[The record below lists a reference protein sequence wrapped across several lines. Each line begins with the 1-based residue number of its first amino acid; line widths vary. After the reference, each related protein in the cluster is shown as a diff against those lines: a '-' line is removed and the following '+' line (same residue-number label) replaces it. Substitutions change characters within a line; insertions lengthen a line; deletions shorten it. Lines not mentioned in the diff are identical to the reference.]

1 MNISS
6 YDIFHVH
13 TYRCGHA
20 ENVPDESYIK
30 KAISEGA
37 SGIWFTDHVPFPGD
51 PFGGRMKYSEL
62 NEYLSTLS
70 ELKAKYAEIIDVH
83 IGFEA
88 EYFPSFDSSGYYKE
102 LKVNPNIELLLL
114 GQHMA
119 ETSPGK
125 YTFSWNKKKLDK
137 EEYLILGD
145 AEIRGIKSGYFDV
158 IAHPDRIFR
167 RKTSWSADMQLIA
180 ENIIHT
186 AQDCKVLLEQNES
199 SKHHIHHYWPE
210 FWNIVNDEFIV
221 SGLDAHSLNE
231 IQLKLSVP
239 IGTGFSL
246 LIWSTPP

>member
-1 MNISS
+1 MNISR

-20 ENVPDESYIK
+20 ENIPDENYIK
-30 KAISEGA
+30 KAVDEGA

-62 NEYLSTLS
+62 GEYLSTLS
-70 ELKAKYAEIIDVH
+70 ELRTKYAGIIDVH

-88 EYFPSFDSSGYYKE
+88 EYFPAFDSSGYYQE
-102 LKVNPNIELLLL
+102 LRANPDIELLLL

-125 YTFSWNKKKLDK
+125 YTFSWSLERLDE
-137 EEYLILGD
+137 EEYMILGD
-145 AEIRGIKSGYFDV
+145 AEIQGIKSGYFDV

-167 RKTSWSADMQLIA
+167 RKTSWSSDMQVMA

-186 AQDCKVLLEQNES
+186 AQHYKVLLEQNES
-199 SKHHIHHYWPE
+199 SKRHPHHYWPE
-210 FWNIVNDEFIV
+210 FWNIVNDEFVV
-221 SGLDAHSLNE
+221 SGLDAHALSE
-231 IQLKLSVP
+231 IYITNNK
-239 IGTGFSL
+239 TY
-246 LIWSTPP
+246 